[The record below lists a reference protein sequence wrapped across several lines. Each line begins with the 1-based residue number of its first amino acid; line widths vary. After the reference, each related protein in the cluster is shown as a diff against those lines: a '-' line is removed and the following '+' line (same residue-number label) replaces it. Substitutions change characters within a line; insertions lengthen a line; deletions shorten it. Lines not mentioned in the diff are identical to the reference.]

1 MVIQCVILLT
11 TNNFFQI
18 LLSLK
23 LFLLEFRMYFVVLF
37 TQRIMGAPMNP
48 DDKKSYSSYWN
59 TYLSIGIYT
68 CISEEIFSVKSTNP
82 IIIIGELHFPYT
94 SNNFWSSIPRG
105 RCQKMERHFSKIRTR
120 SSELR
125 RNWGS
130 AEPKKRIDLEKYILG
145 SQRNILI
152 SDENL
157 YLARCTTSEGGVM
170 RRVIKW
176 GGKII
181 ASARD
186 DDRRRQNNFGVP
198 SVSFHFHGNDVGSI
212 RRDSD
217 GSTDGWAPYTHE
229 FPEPQSIRSRDCS
242 SDCFGLNGSGRKE
255 GKKQIKNARRSWG
268 IYADGVKE
276 KENVLHLSSSRK

>member
-1 MVIQCVILLT
+1 
-11 TNNFFQI
+11 
-18 LLSLK
+18 
-23 LFLLEFRMYFVVLF
+23 
-37 TQRIMGAPMNP
+37 MNP
-48 DDKKSYSSYWN
+48 DDKKSYSSIETHTCLLEYIHVYWKKFFQSN
-59 TYLSIGIYT
+59 QQILLSSLTKCTSHMLSI
-68 CISEEIFSVKSTNP
+68 ISDLPFRVGDVRKFGTAFLNTI
-82 IIIIGELHFPYT
+82 
-94 SNNFWSSIPRG
+94 
-105 RCQKMERHFSKIRTR
+105 QTR

-130 AEPKKRIDLEKYILG
+130 AEPEKRIDNLEKYILG

-157 YLARCTTSEGGVM
+157 YLARCTTPEGGVT

-181 ASARD
+181 AGARD

-212 RRDSD
+212 RRDSE

-255 GKKQIKNARRSWG
+255 GRKRIKNARRSWG